1 MDATPS
7 NSWPH
12 LPPDV
17 VTPGETLTLDDDGR
31 ALELRVLDRLPDDR
45 FSALAPRLRVRA
57 GLELTARVFDHE
69 RSWRLTYEIEEAELA
84 SDDEALVRVVLREA
98 HETGDERQAPR
109 AAAVLTGTV
118 SPPAYE
124 GYTFRTTIH
133 TVDLSTTGVAF
144 ESDRSFAD
152 GERLDL
158 SLEDETGSPI
168 TGSIEVVRSEQGP
181 HGRTRVMCRFLEVD
195 DGDDEHLAELVDHS
209 PPTGGN
215 GAAAAA
221 DDPELHRPAPVYD
234 FVHGLR
240 DELLSHPPVED
251 DADDEDLVEEPARPR
266 WRLGRPR

>member
-57 GLELTARVFDHE
+57 GLELTARVL
-69 RSWRLTYEIEEAELA
+69 RSRALLA
-84 SDDEALVRVVLREA
+84 PDVRDRGGRAGLRRRGA
-98 HETGDERQAPR
+98 GPGRSAGGPGDGDERQARR

-168 TGSIEVVRSEQGP
+168 TGSIEVVRTEQGP
-181 HGRTRVMCRFLEVD
+181 HGRMRVMCRFLEVD
-195 DGDDEHLAELVDHS
+195 DATTSTWPSWWTTALRPEATAPL
-209 PPTGGN
+209 PRPTTRSST
-215 GAAAAA
+215 AQ
-221 DDPELHRPAPVYD
+221 RPSTTSSTASATSSSAT
-234 FVHGLR
+234 R
-240 DELLSHPPVED
+240 
-251 DADDEDLVEEPARPR
+251 R
-266 WRLGRPR
+266 